1 MIVRLLFI
9 TFFISLLNLPPVAA
23 QPDSKVNRIFTL
35 IYNQQ
40 FEEAEA
46 ALKSQNE
53 KLDPFY
59 ALVLNIDLRWWKYSL
74 SRSKGDA
81 QKLKSVLDDIDKQE
95 GAKQDKIKT
104 LIQKSYELRYERK
117 RYNLIKAIFIRNEI
131 NELLADLNSGKI
143 PLSGEQLKLFNLY
156 VSMFRY
162 FEFINPLSVFGKSD
176 ERLKPLNEMEVFA
189 SESDWI
195 VSTLAHY
202 FLGRIY
208 LKVEGNQE
216 KGQAYFRL
224 LAERF
229 PHNDLFRDIAN
240 GTNKKF

>member
-1 MIVRLLFI
+1 MIVRLLI
-9 TFFISLLNLPPVAA
+9 IIFFISLFNLPLVASRL
-23 QPDSKVNRIFTL
+23 DSSVNRIFTL

-40 FEEAEA
+40 FEQAEA

-59 ALVLNIDLRWWKYSL
+59 ALVLSIDLRWWQYSL
-74 SRSKGDA
+74 SRSKEDA
-81 QKLKSVLDDIDKQE
+81 QKLKSVLVEMDDQE
-95 GAKQDKIKT
+95 SIKKDKIKT
-104 LIQKSYELRYERK
+104 LIRKSYELRYERK
-117 RYNLIKAIFIRNEI
+117 RYNLIRAMFIRNEI
-131 NELLADLNSGKI
+131 NDLLADINSGNI
-143 PLSGEQLKLFNLY
+143 PLTGDQLKLFNLY

-176 ERLKPLNEMEVFA
+176 ERLKRLNEMEILA
-189 SESDWI
+189 SENDWI

-216 KGQAYFRL
+216 NGQAHFRL
-224 LAERF
+224 LAECF
-229 PHNDLFRDIAN
+229 PQNDLFRDIAN